1 MLPDCNIIPLFY
13 DDILSKLT
21 ITQRFNN
28 VFNLSSMK
36 IQISISVSVV
46 NGYTRLVYL
55 RYDIKALVS
64 TFVIKET
71 DEKGGGIGNYGQDV
85 TQTIIIRA

>member
-46 NGYTRLVYL
+46 NARMDTRVLYI
-55 RYDIKALVS
+55 YD
-64 TFVIKET
+64 TT
-71 DEKGGGIGNYGQDV
+71 
-85 TQTIIIRA
+85 